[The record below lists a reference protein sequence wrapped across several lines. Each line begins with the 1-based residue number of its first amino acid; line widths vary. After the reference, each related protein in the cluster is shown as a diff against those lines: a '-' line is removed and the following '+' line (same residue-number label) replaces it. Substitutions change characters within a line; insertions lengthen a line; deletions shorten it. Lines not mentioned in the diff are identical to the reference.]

1 MTLEIIKN
9 ILDTQMS
16 MPVNRVWAYNADV
29 DLPKDGNLF
38 IVLRMAYR
46 TPFSNNTRMKP
57 TETGFEEH
65 QTMNVAEDI
74 IISLLSKTTEA
85 RDRAYEVQMAL
96 GSTYSIQQQE
106 LNKLHISR
114 IGEVYDASFLE
125 ATSRLNRFDVRCRVL
140 RSYDIINNI
149 DYYDTFS
156 GSLWVNQGSTV
167 TKTDFSL
174 NQEEL

>member
-1 MTLEIIKN
+1 MTLGIIKD
-9 ILDTQMS
+9 ILDTQMN

-38 IVLRMAYR
+38 IVLRMVYR
-46 TPFSNNTRMKP
+46 NPISNNIRYVP
-57 TETGFEEH
+57 SDDGLQEV
-65 QTMNVAEDI
+65 QTMNVSEDL

-106 LNKLHISR
+106 ANSLHISR
-114 IGEVYDASFLE
+114 IGEVFDASFLE

-140 RSYDIINNI
+140 RSYDKINNV
-149 DYYDTFS
+149 DYYDKFS
-156 GSLWVNQGSTV
+156 GSLWTETKGTVNKYNININNST
-167 TKTDFSL
+167 T
-174 NQEEL
+174 